1 MSCSDTDRRRRH
13 RKRKRV
19 QCSNQIPWRAA
30 TNVLPNYENR
40 HSHSY
45 SHSYNSSPPP
55 LTHSHPPPTSSS
67 STTTATPPHHAL
79 PSIAPTMNIFRLTG
93 DLLHLSSIL
102 ILIFTIHS
110 RRSAEGISLL
120 TQSLYALVFL
130 TRYVDLLT
138 VPWGYFVYNT
148 VFKLFYI
155 MSSLYI
161 LFLMLRVYAR
171 TREEEREWKV
181 SAIILAGSVVAAPI
195 FQMVLGR
202 GDGGRFTEVP
212 SPCSRGVW

>member
-1 MSCSDTDRRRRH
+1 
-13 RKRKRV
+13 
-19 QCSNQIPWRAA
+19 
-30 TNVLPNYENR
+30 
-40 HSHSY
+40 
-45 SHSYNSSPPP
+45 
-55 LTHSHPPPTSSS
+55 
-67 STTTATPPHHAL
+67 
-79 PSIAPTMNIFRLTG
+79 MNIFRLSA
-93 DLLHLSSIL
+93 DLLHLCSKV

-138 VPWGYFVYNT
+138 EPWGHFLYNT

-155 MSSLYI
+155 GSSLYI

-181 SAIILAGSVVAAPI
+181 SAIIVGGSTIAAPI
-195 FQMVLGR
+195 LNMALGK
-202 GDGGRFTEVP
+202 GSFGWFTEVCFI
-212 SPCSRGVW
+212 SPGIDR